1 MKFSGAVLA
10 GGRSSRFGQ
19 DKASYLYGGKP
30 LAVWALESFTAASER
45 FVVSSRPY
53 TFGVPVYGDL
63 YPGSSLGG
71 LHAALTYAKHDWVA
85 LAACDMPFLTPDY
98 WQQLLVHTENVHAVV
113 VSGPEGRPQPLAAVY
128 HKSLLPFAETQLK
141 SGYLKIQTFIQQA
154 DARILPCEA
163 LELDPKT
170 FFNANYLADLKLSHV
185 TPGKAPE

>member
-45 FVVSSRPY
+45 FLVSSRPY

-71 LHAALTYAKHDWVA
+71 LHAALTYAKHGWVA
-85 LAACDMPFLTPDY
+85 LAACDMPFLTLEY
-98 WQQLLVHTENVHAVV
+98 WQQLLAQIDNTHAVV
-113 VSGPEGRPQPLAAVY
+113 VSGPEGKLEPLAAVY
-128 HKSLLPFAETQLK
+128 HKSLLPLAERQLK
-141 SGYLKIQTFIQQA
+141 SGQLKIQTFIHKT
-154 DARILPCEA
+154 DARILPFET

-170 FFNANYLADLKLSHV
+170 FFNANYLADLL
-185 TPGKAPE
+185 